1 DEGQKFLGWR
11 DVPID
16 TEHCG
21 EGARMTMPVFRQ
33 CFIAAG
39 GECVDDSETFER
51 KLYLIR
57 RVIDRRVRAEHKLD
71 RSRYYVSSFS
81 SRTIVYKGMLLGEQM
96 RNFYLDL
103 QAEDMVSA
111 LSLVHTRFS
120 TNTFPTRDLA
130 HPY

>member
-1 DEGQKFLGWR
+1 FMRRVTAEADIVLPATPGNYGVGFIYLPQLQAIRQAVETLIEKVIVDEGQKFLGWR

-71 RSRYYVSSFS
+71 RS
-81 SRTIVYKGMLLGEQM
+81 
-96 RNFYLDL
+96 
-103 QAEDMVSA
+103 
-111 LSLVHTRFS
+111 
-120 TNTFPTRDLA
+120 
-130 HPY
+130 